1 MKNIIALK
9 VFQFMQ
15 ICFLF
20 IKNNFEIFSENL
32 WIIKKSG
39 KILQWF
45 LKKMSPFYVKVELSL
60 LYIEIFKNM

>member
-32 WIIKKSG
+32 WIIKKSTAV
-39 KILQWF
+39 I
-45 LKKMSPFYVKVELSL
+45 LKKMSPFYVKVELSR